1 MWGDV
6 MLETVFLLFVS
17 WLIIK
22 LLPGKRDQE
31 EEEEEPAE
39 VLYTIQLHDSI
50 DMLSHIDYQLQM
62 IDDLICNIQNGCDSD
77 VLHSVSLSWK
87 WLAEEDS
94 KSLEFP
100 CYMYSREYLL
110 SLCYARRSE
119 LIAHLSHEI
128 NNLPI
133 RHGQNMD
140 GTLLTTIHNN
150 LDSREGECQNE

>member
-1 MWGDV
+1 

-22 LLPGKRDQE
+22 LLPGKRDRDE
-31 EEEEEPAE
+31 ETEEPTE

-62 IDDLICNIQNGCDSD
+62 IDDLICNIQNGCDTD
-77 VLHSVSLSWK
+77 VLHSISLSWK

-119 LIAHLSHEI
+119 LINHLSYEI

-140 GTLLTTIHNN
+140 ETLYTSIVNN
-150 LDSREGECQNE
+150 LSSVGEGSAKDE